1 MTYKKRSKQ
10 VLLLAGAMASFAL
23 LTDAKAAKAAK
34 RFATGGVV
42 TSFHYVTNG
51 VGYTAFVHTFTNT
64 AEAAEFRN
72 RSGKTLPVRLLA
84 VGGGGAGM
92 EGMKSTSSARRPGGG
107 GGGGGGV
114 TETNTFLSADDV
126 WTICVGAGGTI
137 SSRGQDEARGEAGT
151 SSVSNGVV
159 EVVSVPGGGA
169 GGSRETYPTVGAAGG
184 GGSGSGS
191 EYAAGAKGNYTNSV
205 GGVLYGPY
213 MGGWGG
219 TVLATSYGGGGGGAG
234 ADGAGATGGEGL
246 TNDIS
251 GVSVVYGSGGGGG
264 GHSRVDRGV
273 RRNGGNGGTNA
284 GNGGNCEW
292 DIVDDG
298 ATTNIVVT
306 KASAPIANTGAG
318 GAGGVSFG
326 GGANSSD
333 YGGEYAYATEGAD
346 GVVIIRYDIPD
357 TPCVGGDVV
366 TVTTNGNK
374 VVYVHTFT
382 NTSEAATFTPS
393 VAFDGTSVRMLVVGG
408 GGAGMD
414 GIKNAS
420 VSAARYGGGGGGGG
434 GVTETNAFLS
444 VGDVWTIR
452 VGAGGG
458 IPASHS
464 CRAARYEAG
473 ASSVSNGVMELV
485 LTPGGG
491 AGGSMSVYA
500 TEGAAGGGGSRYEK
514 DATCLPGAN
523 GTYGSFTFKVLD
535 GIPVG
540 PFKGGDSANS
550 SSHGAAGGGGG
561 AGEEGGAANGGE
573 GLVSDITGAD
583 VTYGSGGGGGGM
595 FRVYPHATKQGATSG
610 GNGGDGAGNAG
621 ECDLK
626 FEDGGSKTNLYF
638 TSATAPALNR
648 GGGGAGG
655 ASFNNQGDDVYV
667 DGEFVERTSMT
678 IHYATPGADGVVI
691 IRYEVDLPHP
701 KGFMVIVK

>member
-1 MTYKKRSKQ
+1 M
-10 VLLLAGAMASFAL
+10 
-23 LTDAKAAKAAK
+23 
-34 RFATGGVV
+34 
-42 TSFHYVTNG
+42 
-51 VGYTAFVHTFTNT
+51 
-64 AEAAEFRN
+64 
-72 RSGKTLPVRLLA
+72 
-84 VGGGGAGM
+84 
-92 EGMKSTSSARRPGGG
+92 
-107 GGGGGGV
+107 
-114 TETNTFLSADDV
+114 
-126 WTICVGAGGTI
+126 
-137 SSRGQDEARGEAGT
+137 
-151 SSVSNGVV
+151 
-159 EVVSVPGGGA
+159 
-169 GGSRETYPTVGAAGG
+169 
-184 GGSGSGS
+184 
-191 EYAAGAKGNYTNSV
+191 
-205 GGVLYGPY
+205 
-213 MGGWGG
+213 
-219 TVLATSYGGGGGGAG
+219 
-234 ADGAGATGGEGL
+234 
-246 TNDIS
+246 
-251 GVSVVYGSGGGGG
+251 
-264 GHSRVDRGV
+264 DRGV
-273 RRNGGNGGTNA
+273 RRNGGEGGTNA

-333 YGGEYAYATEGAD
+333 YGGTYVYATEGAD

-366 TVTTNGNK
+366 TVTTNGQK

-382 NTSEAATFTPS
+382 NTSEAATFKPS
-393 VAFDGTSVRMLVVGG
+393 VAFDGTSVRLLAVGG

-420 VSAARYGGGGGGGG
+420 VSAPRYGGGGGGGG

-458 IPASHS
+458 IPSSHNYA
-464 CRAARYEAG
+464 AARYEAG
-473 ASSVSNGVMELV
+473 ASSVSNGVTELV

-500 TEGAAGGGGSRYEK
+500 TEGAAGGGGSGRENGHQYG
-514 DATCLPGAN
+514 TN
-523 GTYGSFTFKVLD
+523 GTYRSFTFKVSE
-535 GIPVG
+535 GIPIG
-540 PFKGGDSANS
+540 PFAGGNS
-550 SSHGAAGGGGG
+550 STSVSYGAAGGGGG
-561 AGEEGGAANGGE
+561 AGEAGNGKKGGE

-595 FRVYPHATKQGATSG
+595 FRVYPNATKQGAASG

-655 ASFNNQGDDVYV
+655 ASFSNQGDNVYV
-667 DGEFVERTSMT
+667 DGELVERSSMT
-678 IHYATPGADGVVI
+678 IHYATEGADGVVI
-691 IRYEVDLPHP
+691 IRYEVDLPRP
-701 KGFMVIVK
+701 KGFMVFVR